1 DSLTESNYNHFFS
14 TAVNVLVRPW
24 ESMIRG
30 MKYSELGAL
39 RLDRDIRSI
48 LSHLIS
54 QAPYASGSLR
64 ESFSRLQQIA
74 TLLTLDSIEE
84 ADEVLSASGNR
95 LTASEVK
102 AIWALRT

>member
-1 DSLTESNYNHFFS
+1 
-14 TAVNVLVRPW
+14 
-24 ESMIRG
+24 
-30 MKYSELGAL
+30 MKYSEVGPRTWNHSRSPFPRPPLTAMCSLVLQLGAL

>member
-1 DSLTESNYNHFFS
+1 
-14 TAVNVLVRPW
+14 
-24 ESMIRG
+24 MIRG
-30 MKYSELGAL
+30 MKYSEVSPALRGLPFCGPRLTTMYSRSQLGAL

-74 TLLTLDSIEE
+74 TLLTLDDIEE